1 MKLIEV
7 VWYAIWM
14 VLFMAALTHFSW
26 LLAIFCIGMIAFS
39 IVGFAEADLVRPA
52 SGRGRARLRRLY
64 YYLRAHFEID

>member
-1 MKLIEV
+1 
-7 VWYAIWM
+7 
-14 VLFMAALTHFSW
+14 
-26 LLAIFCIGMIAFS
+26 MIAFS